1 MAQDVHVIL
10 SATMRWLLLTPIQV
24 LSQGSM
30 DMRIEDKHH
39 SQSKS
44 DGEGTKKQRIV
55 DKPEIG
61 C

>member
-1 MAQDVHVIL
+1 MAQGVQVIL
-10 SATMRWLLLTPIQV
+10 SPRMLWLLLTPIQV

-30 DMRIEDKHH
+30 DMRIEDKHQ

-44 DGEGTKKQRIV
+44 DGEGTKKKRIV